1 VQSTAAWKNMT
12 SKRNVHQSLE
22 AQLKALALMLMI
34 AFTGLVTWLM
44 LLLET
49 SYLAMATVFTLVLVP
64 LCIWLWSFY
73 HKIVTPFYSLTS
85 LVEAIR
91 LEDYSLRARGNYHSG
106 IIYNLNKEISQLSDV
121 LQHRKQQYDQHTLL
135 IYHLIEQLDAPI
147 AIFNH
152 KLQLS
157 HANAAFSDYIGQPW
171 KIKRLTASNRLG
183 LALSDDN
190 QWVFVDA
197 EQESRWQIKH
207 SHFIEDEH
215 KYHLVI
221 LTNIETLLR
230 KNQQESWQQII
241 RVLSHEIRN
250 SLTPIKSLAQS
261 LVEIP
266 NQDTRSTQALQVI
279 VQRSIELQAFVNRYG
294 DITKHLT
301 VNKQWL
307 MSHEVIDAVVA
318 LFPLQDFSINIHL
331 EKIWADPLLIKQ
343 VLINLVKNAV
353 EASQACL
360 NEDNTSKNIVI
371 NINALPTNQRVSVKK
386 NTQQDL
392 EQQDTVQK
400 IQVLIEVIDQGQG
413 IANPQNLF
421 VPFYT
426 TKQKGHGIGLGLCQN
441 IIEHHG
447 GQLTLSNNK
456 NRQGATAKIML
467 PNTPSALS

>member
-1 VQSTAAWKNMT
+1 MT
-12 SKRNVHQSLE
+12 SKPNVHQSLE
-22 AQLKALALMLMI
+22 SQLKGLALLLMMV
-34 AFTGLVTWLM
+34 FTGLATSLM
-44 LLLET
+44 LVLEF
-49 SYLAMATVFTLVLVP
+49 SYLAMATVFTVALLP
-64 LCIWLWSFY
+64 LFVWLWSFY
-73 HKIVTPFYSLTS
+73 RKIVTPFYSLTS

-106 IIYNLNKEISQLSDV
+106 IIYHLNNEISQLSDV
-121 LQHRKQQYDQHTLL
+121 LQNRKQQYDQHTLL

-157 HANAAFSDYIGQPW
+157 HANAAFSDYIGHPW

-183 LALSDDN
+183 LALNDDN
-190 QWVFVDA
+190 QWIFVNTK
-197 EQESRWQIKH
+197 QESRWQIKH

-261 LVEIP
+261 LAEMP

-279 VQRSIELQAFVNRYG
+279 VQRSTELQEFVNRYG

-307 MSHEVIDAVVA
+307 TSDEVIDPVVA
-318 LFPLQDFSINIHL
+318 LFPLQDFNINIHL
-331 EKIWADPLLIKQ
+331 GKVWADPLLIKQ
-343 VLINLVKNAV
+343 VLINVVKNAV

-360 NEDNTSKNIVI
+360 NGDDNAKKIVI
-371 NINALPTNQRVSVKK
+371 NINVRATNKGGSAEKSSQKDSKK
-386 NTQQDL
+386 QGE
-392 EQQDTVQK
+392 EQN

-413 IANPQNLF
+413 IANPHNLF

-426 TKQKGHGIGLGLCQN
+426 TKHKGHGIGLGLCQN

-447 GQLTLSNNK
+447 GQLTLNNNK
-456 NRQGATAKIML
+456 NRSGATATIML
-467 PNTPSALS
+467 PNPPLAQ

>member
-1 VQSTAAWKNMT
+1 VQSIAAWKNMT
-12 SKRNVHQSLE
+12 SKRNAHQSLE
-22 AQLKALALMLMI
+22 SQLKALALMLMI

-44 LLLET
+44 LLLEF
-49 SYLAMATVFTLVLVP
+49 SYLEMATVFTLALVP
-64 LCIWLWSFY
+64 VFVWLWSFY

-106 IIYNLNKEISQLSDV
+106 IIYHLNKEISQLSDV

-183 LALSDDN
+183 LALDDN
-190 QWVFVDA
+190 NHWFFVDP

-230 KNQQESWQQII
+230 KKQQESWQQII

-261 LVEIP
+261 LVEMP
-266 NQDTRSTQALQVI
+266 NQDARSSQALKVI

-301 VNKQWL
+301 INKQWL
-307 MSHEVIDAVVA
+307 TSDEVINPVVA
-318 LFPLQDFSINIHL
+318 LFPLQDFTINIHL
-331 EKIWADPLLIKQ
+331 EKLWADPLLIKQ
-343 VLINLVKNAV
+343 VLINVVKNAV

-360 NEDNTSKNIVI
+360 NGDNMSNNIEI
-371 NINALPTNQRVSVKK
+371 NINAFPTSARVSAGK
-386 NTQQDL
+386 NTLQDSI
-392 EQQDTVQK
+392 QQDTEQNM
-400 IQVLIEVIDQGQG
+400 QVLIEVIDQGQG

-426 TKQKGHGIGLGLCQN
+426 TKHKGHGIGLGLCQN
-441 IIEHHG
+441 IITHHG
-447 GQLTLSNNK
+447 GQLTLTNNK
-456 NRQGATAKIML
+456 NRLGATARIIL
-467 PNTPSALS
+467 PNYPSAPT

>member
-1 VQSTAAWKNMT
+1 VQSIAAWKNMT
-12 SKRNVHQSLE
+12 SKRNAHESLE
-22 AQLKALALMLMI
+22 SQLKVVALLLMI
-34 AFTGLVTWLM
+34 AFTGLATWLM
-44 LLLET
+44 LLLEF
-49 SYLAMATVFTLVLVP
+49 SYLEMATVFTLVLVP
-64 LCIWLWSFY
+64 VFVWLWSFY

-106 IIYNLNKEISQLSDV
+106 IIYNLNKEISELSDV

-171 KIKRLTASNRLG
+171 EIKRLTASSRLG

-190 QWVFVDA
+190 QWGFIDA

-207 SHFIEDEH
+207 SHFIEDEN

-261 LVEIP
+261 LVEMP
-266 NQDTRSTQALQVI
+266 NQEARSSQALKVI
-279 VQRSIELQAFVNRYG
+279 VQRSIELQAFVNRYS
-294 DITKHLT
+294 DITKYLS

-307 MSHEVIDAVVA
+307 MSHEVIDPVVA
-318 LFPLQDFSINIHL
+318 LFPLQDFTISIHI

-353 EASQACL
+353 EASHAGL
-360 NEDNTSKNIVI
+360 NESDSSKNIEI
-371 NINALPTNQRVSVKK
+371 NVNLVPTNQHISAKQ
-386 NTQQDL
+386 NAQQNIMQKDA
-392 EQQDTVQK
+392 EQN

-426 TKQKGHGIGLGLCQN
+426 TKKQGHGIGLGLCQN
-441 IIEHHG
+441 IIDHHG
-447 GQLTLSNNK
+447 GHLTLTNNK
-456 NRQGATAKIML
+456 NSRGATARIIL
-467 PNTPSALS
+467 PNSTPALI